1 MGVVLN
7 RIIVFNSTF
16 RWICFGRHLLW
27 FISEPLQLIKRLS
40 LHGVTAKLLLY
51 NNNFDLVDW
60 SCVLNLGFVWESN
73 IMCGFESRTTYV
85 CPWRWFFFERESL
98 ETLFWGNNYIL
109 VIAFTD
115 YFHTKQH
122 CLITKV
128 CLKAVDTIGNYLK

>member
-1 MGVVLN
+1 MVLK
-7 RIIVFNSTF
+7 RSIVFNSTF

-85 CPWRWFFFERESL
+85 CPWRWFFFWTGEFGNIILGQQLYFGYCLYRLLSHKTTLSYNKSL
-98 ETLFWGNNYIL
+98 
-109 VIAFTD
+109 
-115 YFHTKQH
+115 
-122 CLITKV
+122 
-128 CLKAVDTIGNYLK
+128 LKGSGHYW